1 MHLYLYNH
9 TLYESY
15 WCMIHVSIWILY
27 VEGGGSGDGGGGAIW
42 ENMLF
47 TILYIL
53 QGRTWSG
60 FFFWWSL
67 TDQLPN
73 YQAI

>member
-1 MHLYLYNH
+1 MYLYE
-9 TLYESY
+9 Y
-15 WCMIHVSIWILY
+15 CMLK
-27 VEGGGSGDGGGGAIW
+27 EGDQGMGGGGQF
-42 ENMLF
+42 EKTCCLRYFN
-47 TILYIL
+47 YIL

-60 FFFWWSL
+60 FFLWSL

>member
-9 TLYESY
+9 TLYENY
-15 WCMIHVSIWILY
+15 WCIIHVSIWILY
-27 VEGGGSGDGGGGAIW
+27 VEGGGSGDGGQF
-42 ENMLF
+42 EKTCCLRYFN
-47 TILYIL
+47 YIL
-53 QGRTWSG
+53 QGQTWSG
-60 FFFWWSL
+60 FFLWSL

>member
-27 VEGGGSGDGGGGAIW
+27 DEWGGSGDGGGGGNLRKHVVYDTLIIFYKD
-42 ENMLF
+42 EHD
-47 TILYIL
+47 
-53 QGRTWSG
+53 QVS
-60 FFFWWSL
+60 FF
-67 TDQLPN
+67 DGH
-73 YQAI
+73 